1 MHACVACAC
10 VGKLYWCA
18 HTLNVP
24 IKLQWFNVEALT
36 SFLLVYQSCSQRHT
50 CPSCCSRY
58 VVALDSR
65 SSSSNRARRSS
76 SNRERRSSSNRE
88 RRSSSNRERRSSSNR
103 AQRCSSNGAK
113 EQQRERAAARTS
125 SSERARRSSSN
136 RAQRSS
142 SNGERRS
149 SE

>member
-50 CPSCCSRY
+50 CLRCCSRY

-65 SSSSNRARRSS
+65 SSSSNRARRS
-76 SNRERRSSSNRE
+76 
-88 RRSSSNRERRSSSNR
+88 RSSSNRERRSSSNR

-113 EQQRERAAARTS
+113 EQQREGAAARTSSSANEQQRERAAARTS
-125 SSERARRSSSN
+125 SSANEQ
-136 RAQRSS
+136 QRE
-142 SNGERRS
+142 GAKE
-149 SE
+149 